1 MRQWKVLRE
10 TDGERFVAIEK
21 GCCFQG
27 DFADRE
33 NENRWNTI
41 FLRIENFLYVI
52 MISSRKRV
60 VCVSKRPTRRVS
72 GNKFR
77 QCR

>member
-10 TDGERFVAIEK
+10 TDGERFMAIEK

-52 MISSRKRV
+52 
-60 VCVSKRPTRRVS
+60 
-72 GNKFR
+72 
-77 QCR
+77 